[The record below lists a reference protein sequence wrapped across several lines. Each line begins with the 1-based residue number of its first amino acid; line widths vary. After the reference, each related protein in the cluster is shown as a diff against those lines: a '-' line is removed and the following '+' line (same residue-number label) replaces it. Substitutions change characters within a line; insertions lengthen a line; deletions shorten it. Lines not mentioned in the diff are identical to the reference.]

1 MNNFIEKVYA
11 QTNSTPDDGFTLDK
25 IIEFGNPFSAD
36 LDTALE
42 AVYGVI
48 VFALQIAGTVAL
60 AMIFYAC
67 ILYVLSIGDD
77 AKVETAK
84 KTIYWALIGLAFI
97 TFSFFIVGFLAKQLA
112 TA

>member
-1 MNNFIEKVYA
+1 MKNLIGKIYA
-11 QTNSTPDDGFTLDK
+11 QTTTTTGDNFTLDK
-25 IIEFGNPFSAD
+25 IINVDKPFEAD
-36 LDTALE
+36 LNTVMQ
-42 AVYGVI
+42 AVYSVI
-48 VFALQIAGTVAL
+48 LFALQIAGTVAL